1 MIQQAKLSGAG
12 QAIAVDMINK
22 RLEIACRSGADILL
36 NPKKEKDIALKIR
49 RLTNNIGSDVVID
62 AT

>member
-22 RLEIACRSGADILL
+22 RLEIACRSGADITSAYKFIDQHPEEVL
-36 NPKKEKDIALKIR
+36 E
-49 RLTNNIGSDVVID
+49 VIVEY
-62 AT
+62 